1 LNSFT
6 KSPSK
11 QKSNPAIVAGLFFAY
26 KNESHQFLGRMEDG
40 DIVVPTLSM
49 FLSEVDGEGRGP
61 MANILGGVVECKS

>member
-1 LNSFT
+1 
-6 KSPSK
+6 
-11 QKSNPAIVAGLFFAY
+11 
-26 KNESHQFLGRMEDG
+26 MEDG